1 MATPATNTVLS
12 GINYY
17 YMSKD
22 QEYLAESL
30 QDDLE
35 NLERYIQ
42 EYSLFLPLAIYSINP
57 VGIIVDVNHA
67 GKELAEFEEIEMI
80 GKEIDVLFKE
90 GKKIGSYLEE
100 IFKNGS
106 VKNQELTLITKKKK
120 EIPIR
125 ISASI
130 RKDRED
136 NIIGCFIAVHD
147 ITEIKKFQDKLELK
161 VKQRTNELEKAK
173 NKLFETLK
181 ETETAKARVEDE
193 KDKTFAIISN
203 FIDPILIID
212 NKEKLSIFNP
222 KAKDILGFSDK
233 LIGQKIDSANNYSI
247 TNFTKYTN
255 KKFNILKT
263 NFEFNDSVEEEM
275 EVEYKGETITY
286 KIITTKIIGNKKE
299 FLGLMK
305 IFNDLSREKKINSLK
320 SEFVSIAAHQ
330 LRTPLSAIKWA
341 IRMVLDGDAGAINDE
356 QKDLLT
362 KGFIS
367 NERMIRLVN
376 DLLNVSRIEEGR
388 YGFNFEELTMSQICD
403 PLVEGMED
411 LFKKNEIIID
421 YIKANEDY
429 KVYVD
434 RERIRIVLQNLLE
447 NAVKYTQR
455 NGRIVLTV
463 KKVADKIKVSVKDNG
478 VGIPKKDQEKLFTKF
493 FRAQNVVRIQTDGT
507 GLGLFIAKNIID
519 KHNGEIGY
527 VSEEG
532 KGSEFYFT
540 IPIKK

>member
-1 MATPATNTVLS
+1 
-12 GINYY
+12 
-17 YMSKD
+17 MSKE

-57 VGIIVDVNHA
+57 VGIIVDVNNA
-67 GKELAEFEEIEMI
+67 GKELAEFEEIELI

-90 GKKIGSYLEE
+90 EKKIGSHLDE
-100 IFKNGS
+100 ILKKGS
-106 VKNQELTLITKKKK
+106 VKNRELILVTKKKK
-120 EIPIR
+120 EIPVR

-161 VKQRTNELEKAK
+161 VKQRTNELENAK

-181 ETETAKARVEDE
+181 ETKTAKARVEDE

-222 KAKDILGFSDK
+222 KAKEILGFSDK

-247 TNFTKYTN
+247 TNFTNYTN

-275 EVEYKGETITY
+275 EVNYKGETITY

-341 IRMVLDGDAGAINDE
+341 IRMVLDGDAGTINDE

-388 YGFNFEELTMSQICD
+388 YGFNFEELNMSQICD

-421 YIKANEDY
+421 YIKAKEDY

-455 NGRIVLTV
+455 NGRIILTV
-463 KKVADKIKVSVKDNG
+463 EKAGDKIKVSVKDNG